1 METVSRW
8 ICVPCHEF
16 KPAQGF
22 CPGSSSVP
30 AEGMMVSSWDERP
43 RVSEGSLKRVPFM
56 LVVENMSPSGLL
68 LSSVIVCFYL
78 GEVILDEL
86 AGVVTLEDCEHP

>member
-1 METVSRW
+1 MEIVSRW

-43 RVSEGSLKRVPFM
+43 RVSETCAVYAGGR
-56 LVVENMSPSGLL
+56 EYE
-68 LSSVIVCFYL
+68 SVRIALILCDRLFYF

-86 AGVVTLEDCEHP
+86 AGFVTLEDCEHP

>member
-56 LVVENMSPSGLL
+56 LVVENE
-68 LSSVIVCFYL
+68 SVRIALILCDRLFYF

-86 AGVVTLEDCEHP
+86 AGFVTLEDCEHP

>member
-56 LVVENMSPSGLL
+56 LVVENMSPSGML
-68 LSSVIVCFYL
+68 LSSVIVCFILARSYL
-78 GEVILDEL
+78 TNLP
-86 AGVVTLEDCEHP
+86 AS